1 MKGITQREFNYI
13 NLISGIVIFV
23 CVFYVGYKLTN
34 NSANKLSTNKPLIE
48 NALIDNLPSNSNT
61 VTLTNDL
68 LVINSSIK
76 QQSIDLS
83 LFNDGLKQSTKI
95 GVKNND
101 LDNLTLAKQT
111 ISHQLNLVA
120 QMNSELIATRELSA
134 SQLSLLKS
142 NVGLVKLNLES
153 LIKELQTNKSG
164 FVINQLNSQLK
175 IYNSTYLQ
183 ITLVK
188 VSDDQVIS
196 ELLFQQLANRLE
208 QAISLARSQ
217 GVAVTDF
224 DADLT
229 TLTSDDTASLAIS
242 KSIERQLSMA
252 NLSSLSNLNKYNAKL
267 LTARRDILAA
277 FNAAQSIVKGIIDS

>member
-23 CVFYVGYKLTN
+23 CFFYVGYKLTN
-34 NSANKLSTNKPLIE
+34 HSANKLSTNKPLIE

-95 GVKNND
+95 GVKNNA
-101 LDNLTLAKQT
+101 LDNLTMAKQT

-153 LIKELQTNKSG
+153 LKKELQTNKSG

-196 ELLFQQLANRLE
+196 ELLFQQLASRLE

-242 KSIERQLSMA
+242 KSIERQLSMS

-277 FNAAQSIVKGIIDS
+277 FNAAQTIVKGIIDS